1 MGAEDWKL
9 DNVGVPWGLA
19 RLPQKFPNEI
29 VKCGTIM
36 MQDLTDKD
44 WQVSRDGLFMP
55 KVLEFINVLKIGLND
70 FTVSAFH
77 RETD

>member
-1 MGAEDWKL
+1 
-9 DNVGVPWGLA
+9 
-19 RLPQKFPNEI
+19 
-29 VKCGTIM
+29 M

-70 FTVSAFH
+70 FTVSAFIEKPIDFEVQILH
-77 RETD
+77 ALIGSFESFLDPI